1 MVRRKKQWQTVPHD
15 RKQDKIQK
23 LYFWLYILN
32 FALILFFL
40 LSAVRSSLPL
50 VFMDGWMKTMDG

>member
-1 MVRRKKQWQTVPHD
+1 MVRRKKQWQTVPHG

-40 LSAVRSSLPL
+40 LYALRSSLPL
-50 VFMDGWMKTMDG
+50 VFLWMDG